1 LKNLLSV
8 NPLGGGAVLLCTPK
22 NTEIT
27 VFSNGR
33 KFLKLY
39 KDQYIY
45 QYKDHLGNARVS
57 FGRNPQTQAL
67 EITDANDYYPFGM
80 NHMKTG
86 NAFFGQ
92 GSYKSYKYNGKEL
105 QESGMYDYGARFY
118 MSDIGRWG
126 VVDPLAEQYRRHSTY
141 NYAVNNPIRFIDPDG
156 RGIEETTS
164 GTTYTGTDAQA
175 VFLQLRNSMSNSSS
189 SSPDWREDGKGN
201 LIKEKGDNASTLLSY
216 VNKKYKNAKLSES
229 AAKTL
234 YSTLEDGKVNL
245 DQLNLETLNQNY
257 FGYNYPGP
265 DNPKKYNGE
274 SDYSVPPTEIE
285 VPAFIHD
292 KDYDKLG
299 ATGADAL
306 FNNTAT
312 IKADDRFVDSMGK
325 LEEKYRKEGNTKLM
339 IQAKILGRGLNSF
352 SQPKRQTLKSILKQ
366 ALTFPS
372 LR

>member
-1 LKNLLSV
+1 MSYKNNGS
-8 NPLGGGAVLLCTPK
+8 GGA
-22 NTEIT
+22 EIIDT
-27 VFSNGR
+27 N
-33 KFLKLY
+33 
-39 KDQYIY
+39 
-45 QYKDHLGNARVS
+45 N
-57 FGRNPQTQAL
+57 
-67 EITDANDYYPFGM
+67 YYPFGLKHQESPIVLAPFAGVPY
-80 NHMKTG
+80 N
-86 NAFFGQ
+86 
-92 GSYKSYKYNGKEL
+92 YKYNGKEL
-105 QESGMYDYGARFY
+105 QETGMYDYGARFY
-118 MSDIGRWG
+118 MPDMGRWG
-126 VVDPLAEQYRRHSTY
+126 VVDPLAEKYQMMSTY
-141 NYAVNNPIRFIDPDG
+141 NYGGNNPIRFIDPDG

-164 GTTYTGTDAQA
+164 GTTYTGADAQA

-189 SSPDWREDGKGN
+189 NSPDWREDGKGN

-216 VNKKYKNAKLSES
+216 VNNNYKDAKLSES

-245 DQLNLETLNQNY
+245 DQLNPETLNKNL
-257 FGYNYPGP
+257 FGYNYPGGK
-265 DNPKKYNGE
+265 NPRKYNGE

-306 FNNTAT
+306 FNNSAT

-352 SQPKRQTLKSILKQ
+352 SQPKMQTLKSILKQ

-372 LR
+372 LK